1 MLTRESYSLNKPSTR
16 MSAKKAI
23 RLEIHHQTISA
34 RVFFFSRWYV
44 CVLFGVSS
52 STFST
57 INIIPRVRLLL
68 LCYWRCVFFSPSTC
82 NRNMA
87 FCLMWMYH
95 LIDIQIQNVWMPLF
109 FRSSFFV
116 VCFFSLSLCRSLFY
130 IYRNVHG
137 MNATKASAALCRSYH
152 TFDLCVAS
160 FMIDTRVC
168 WIWTRLFFTIT
179 ILYSLHMMIT

>member
-16 MSAKKAI
+16 MSAKKSHPT
-23 RLEIHHQTISA
+23 RDTPSNNQRSG
-34 RVFFFSRWYV
+34 FFFSRWYV

-116 VCFFSLSLCRSLFY
+116 VCFFSFSLCRSLFY
-130 IYRNVHG
+130 IYRNFTV
-137 MNATKASAALCRSYH
+137 
-152 TFDLCVAS
+152 
-160 FMIDTRVC
+160 
-168 WIWTRLFFTIT
+168 WTRRKHQQPSVALITHLICVLLLLWLTPECVGYERVFFFTIT